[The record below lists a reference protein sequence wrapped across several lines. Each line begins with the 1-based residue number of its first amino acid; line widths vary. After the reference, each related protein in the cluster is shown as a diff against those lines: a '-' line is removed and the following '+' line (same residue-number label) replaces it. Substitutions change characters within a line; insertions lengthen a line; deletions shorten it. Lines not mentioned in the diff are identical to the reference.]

1 VNLVRDH
8 LGFQEIEW
16 LAEGPRRGY
25 STPGQEAQL
34 DEIRHHLSE
43 CPPCQGLVQMHEDLQ
58 RRMGQLDAAA
68 PARPAP
74 DCPLET
80 VWWGVAAGQLPDSQV
95 IDLLEHSTHC
105 DACGLLLRQAIQDFT
120 EEVADQEI
128 GCLTTLPSAQQE
140 WQQSLAKRLVAART
154 EGGQAGN
161 LIAVVSQW
169 ARSLSDRLAWHPR
182 SAFRYAWAYATAAI
196 VVLAAGVWLV
206 QTRRQPSI
214 DQLIASAYAERRPF
228 ELRIAGAA
236 YGPVRQERSGER
248 SALAEPADL
257 LKAEYLIKEQLA
269 VRPSDQAMLVA
280 SGKVELLAG
289 HYDEAIRTFGRML
302 DTQPDSPPLLTDLAT
317 AYFQRALATDRAVD
331 YGQAI
336 ELLGRTL
343 AKKPDDPVALFNR
356 AIALQKMYAYN
367 EAVRDWE
374 HYLRLDPRG
383 DWAAEARR
391 RLGELQERMK
401 ARDRPAALLQSD
413 PVAALSLLQAR
424 ANSQSTSLWPASLD
438 EEYLDLIVQQW
449 LASLYVSA
457 QSSGHKAWR
466 RQQGVWDALAAAADV
481 FRIRHKDF
489 WLADLISELPADSA
503 PPSATEPF
511 VKALDLLSQAAKAN
525 ASGDPDSA
533 RPLAESAARLFR
545 SVNSEAGYLRAREE
559 IIYSLVRGTGD
570 CTVAAGEQL
579 HQKGLVSYPWLLGQA
594 ILWHAAC
601 QGYAGNLGLAQQ
613 LSDSALELTETTAY
627 AGQHLRSILFASGFL
642 NSNER
647 HWQDTR
653 VGLQKFWED
662 FYNPF
667 QGYEYY
673 YELAI
678 LADESEQR
686 RLAFHLYREALGMI
700 ERTPDRPFQAVAHYR
715 LALAAMRV
723 EDLTEAEAEFKFADQ
738 QFAAISHTARG
749 RSYKTLNEIYWAAVA
764 VQQGRLDLAAAR
776 LEQVKPL
783 LATVTN
789 RESEFRYYQTLGEL
803 HFRRGDLPDAEQAL
817 RSAQNIAE
825 IELSSLRTDAD
836 RVGWE
841 RDTARAYHTLIELY
855 AKKPEGTIRALEVWE
870 EYLAAPLRR
879 PKLSSSARNLG
890 RTDLNTEPDPPFLL
904 RIRAALP
911 AFKHETVLSFVY
923 LPSGVAAWA
932 FDDHGVNFAWIAA
945 SREELAARVRDF
957 NHLCG
962 DPYSDLATLRQQGR
976 ILYDLLLAPFDRH
989 LEPSRLLIVEPDS
1002 ILSDVPWQALVDA
1015 QGEYLGN
1022 RFAIVVSPGLG
1033 YWLDLRSAA
1042 AISPD
1047 TTTLVVGMPA
1057 IASLGASRFPPLPDA
1072 DREARSVAS
1081 QFRRSRLLSGTEVT
1095 SPAIQQALSRSQVFH
1110 FAGHAVSG
1118 VKQSGLVLASVTGPD
1133 KDDDELTL
1141 LSAGD
1146 LDKALLQRLQ
1156 LVVLSAC
1163 TTAETEKG
1171 FTGPDTLV
1179 RGFLRAGVPN
1189 VVASRWPVDSR
1200 TTQQT
1205 MTEFYKALFQGQPS
1219 TKALQQA
1226 TNTLRLQPGTSHPY
1240 YWAAFGSYGR

>member
-1 VNLVRDH
+1 
-8 LGFQEIEW
+8 
-16 LAEGPRRGY
+16 
-25 STPGQEAQL
+25 
-34 DEIRHHLSE
+34 
-43 CPPCQGLVQMHEDLQ
+43 M
-58 RRMGQLDAAA
+58 LDA
-68 PARPAP
+68 
-74 DCPLET
+74 
-80 VWWGVAAGQLPDSQV
+80 
-95 IDLLEHSTHC
+95 
-105 DACGLLLRQAIQDFT
+105 
-120 EEVADQEI
+120 
-128 GCLTTLPSAQQE
+128 
-140 WQQSLAKRLVAART
+140 
-154 EGGQAGN
+154 
-161 LIAVVSQW
+161 
-169 ARSLSDRLAWHPR
+169 
-182 SAFRYAWAYATAAI
+182 
-196 VVLAAGVWLV
+196 
-206 QTRRQPSI
+206 
-214 DQLIASAYAERRPF
+214 
-228 ELRIAGAA
+228 
-236 YGPVRQERSGER
+236 
-248 SALAEPADL
+248 
-257 LKAEYLIKEQLA
+257 
-269 VRPSDQAMLVA
+269 
-280 SGKVELLAG
+280 
-289 HYDEAIRTFGRML
+289 
-302 DTQPDSPPLLTDLAT
+302 QPDSPALLTDLAT
-317 AYFQRALATDRAVD
+317 AYFQRAVATDHAID
-331 YGQAI
+331 YGQTI

-343 AKKPDDPVALFNR
+343 AKTPDDHVALFNR
-356 AIALQKMYAYN
+356 AIALQKMFAYQ
-367 EAVRDWE
+367 EAIRDWE
-374 HYLRLDPRG
+374 HYLRVDPKG
-383 DWAAEARR
+383 SWADEARR
-391 RLGELQERMK
+391 RLSELQEEMK
-401 ARDRPAALLQSD
+401 ARDRPLALLQSD
-413 PVAALSLLQAR
+413 PVTATPLLRAR
-424 ANSQSTSLWPASLD
+424 ATGQSQFPTPWPVSFD
-438 EEYLDLIVQQW
+438 EEYLDLAVQRW
-449 LASLYVSA
+449 LPSLYVSA
-457 QSSGHKAWR
+457 DSSGQHVWR
-466 RQQGVWDALAAAADV
+466 REQGVWDALTAAADV
-481 FRIRHKDF
+481 LRTRHKDF

-545 SVNSEAGYLRAREE
+545 GVNSEAGYLRAREE

-570 CTVAAGEQL
+570 CTVAVGEQL

-667 QGYEYY
+667 HGYEYY
-673 YELAI
+673 EELAI

-686 RLAFHLYREALGMI
+686 RLAFHFYREALGMI

-749 RSYKTLNEIYWAAVA
+749 RSYKTLAEIHWAALA

-776 LEQVKPL
+776 LEQARPL
-783 LATVTN
+783 LATVADT
-789 RESEFRYYQTLGEL
+789 ESAFRYYQTLGEL
-803 HFRRGDLPDAEQAL
+803 HFLRGDLPDAEQAL

-841 RDTARAYHTLIELY
+841 RDTAPAYHTLIELY

-890 RTDLNTEPDPPFLL
+890 RTGLNTEPDPPFLL

-1033 YWLDLRSAA
+1033 YWLDLRSPA
-1042 AISPD
+1042 AISPE

-1057 IASLGASRFPPLPDA
+1057 IASLVASRYPPLPDA

-1095 SPAIQQALSRSQVFH
+1095 SLAIQQALSRSQVFH

-1133 KDDDELTL
+1133 GDDDEPTL
-1141 LSAGD
+1141 LSASD

-1179 RGFLRAGVPN
+1179 RGFLRAGVPH

-1226 TNTLRLQPGTSHPY
+1226 ANTLRLQPGTSHPY